1 MWLISDH
8 AIHLLLLILNHPN
21 PAVRSVENARSQAKA
36 KHANKGNHLFPL
48 LGQRP
53 QNHSRLPL
61 TLPRTPPT
69 DPHLAVVLDNQLLAL
84 LVQYFYDLPLYLQ
97 AITLLLWLLL
107 HLPIILL
114 VAAIALGP
122 AAPHPQQLP
131 LQPPQPFPNGPPIL
145 LPHIPFRGRR
155 RPRRAG

>member
-8 AIHLLLLILNHPN
+8 AIHLLLHILNRQN

-36 KHANKGNHLFPL
+36 KHEGKHLFPL
-48 LGQRP
+48 LGQRL

-61 TLPRTPPT
+61 TLPRTPQM
-69 DPHLAVVLDNQLLAL
+69 DPHLAVVLDNQLQAL

-97 AITLLLWLLL
+97 AIILLLWLLL

-114 VAAIALGP
+114 VVAIALGP
-122 AAPHPQQLP
+122 APPLPQQPP

-145 LPHIPFRGRR
+145 PHLIRLRAR
-155 RPRRAG
+155 QRPRRAG